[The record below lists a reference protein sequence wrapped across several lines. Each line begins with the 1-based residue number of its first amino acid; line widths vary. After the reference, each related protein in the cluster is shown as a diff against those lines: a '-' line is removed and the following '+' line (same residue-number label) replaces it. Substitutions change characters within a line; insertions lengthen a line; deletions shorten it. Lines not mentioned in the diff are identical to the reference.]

1 MKQKPRT
8 HLRAVLAE
16 WGIITLGTAIV
27 AAAVFFFLV
36 PSKLSVGS
44 VSGLAIVLANVIPL
58 PVSAITM
65 ALNVLFLVLGFLL
78 IGGEFGAKTVYT
90 SILLPLVLGVLER
103 LFPNNGSIMGDQFLD
118 MLCYTMLVS
127 LGLAL
132 LFVRNASSGGLDIA
146 AKILNRY
153 FHLELGAALAAAGM
167 VVALSSAFVYD
178 AKTVVLSVIGTYL
191 GGIVLDHF
199 IFGMNTK
206 KKVCILSSHVDEI
219 RRFVLEQLHSGA
231 TLYEAIG
238 AYDYARQ
245 RELAVIVNKAEY
257 AKLMGFLAQADPDAF
272 VTVLYCARDVL
283 PPKAC
288 AGAGKKGLT
297 SRKKLV

>member
-90 SILLPLVLGVLER
+90 SILLPLVLGALER

-153 FHLELGAALAAAGM
+153 FHMELGAALAAAGM
-167 VVALSSAFVYD
+167 VVALSSALVYD
-178 AKTVVLSVIGTYL
+178 AKTVALSIIGTYL

-199 IFGMNTK
+199 IFGLNTK
-206 KKVCILSSHVDEI
+206 KKVSILSSHVEEI
-219 RRFVLEQLHSGA
+219 RKFVLEDLHSGA

-238 AYDYARQ
+238 AYDYAEQ
-245 RELAVIVNKAEY
+245 RELVTIVNKAEY
-257 AKLMGFLAQADPDAF
+257 AKLMTFLAKVDKDAF
-272 VTVLYCARDVL
+272 VTVYTVHEVFYR
-283 PPKAC
+283 PKP
-288 AGAGKKGLT
+288 GRSEGKRLDN
-297 SRKKLV
+297 S

>member
-1 MKQKPRT
+1 MKRLPEYEALDGRRAERLRYSQKNEKKAMKRK
-8 HLRAVLAE
+8 RSAKIWAVLAE
-16 WGIITLGTAIV
+16 WGVITLGTAIV

-36 PSKLSVGS
+36 PSRLSVGS
-44 VSGLAIVLANVIPL
+44 VSGLAIVLANFIPL

-90 SILLPLVLGVLER
+90 SILLPLLLGVLER

-167 VVALSSAFVYD
+167 VVALSSALVYD
-178 AKTVVLSVIGTYL
+178 A
-191 GGIVLDHF
+191 
-199 IFGMNTK
+199 N
-206 KKVCILSSHVDEI
+206 
-219 RRFVLEQLHSGA
+219 RRAQRYRYISG
-231 TLYEAIG
+231 
-238 AYDYARQ
+238 RH
-245 RELAVIVNKAEY
+245 
-257 AKLMGFLAQADPDAF
+257 
-272 VTVLYCARDVL
+272 
-283 PPKAC
+283 C
-288 AGAGKKGLT
+288 AGPFHLWHEHKEKGVHLIGPH
-297 SRKKLV
+297 

>member
-90 SILLPLVLGVLER
+90 SILMPLLLGVLER

-118 MLCYTMLVS
+118 MLCFTMLVS
-127 LGLAL
+127 LGQAL
-132 LFVRNASSGGLDIA
+132 LFASNASSGGLDIA

-257 AKLMGFLAQADPDAF
+257 AKLMGFLVQADPDAF
-272 VTVLYCARDVL
+272 VTVYTVHKMFYR
-283 PPKAC
+283 PKPVQ
-288 AGAGKKGLT
+288 GPGK
-297 SRKKLV
+297 RA

>member
-153 FHLELGAALAAAGM
+153 FHMELGAALAAAGM
-167 VVALSSAFVYD
+167 VVALSSALVYD
-178 AKTVVLSVIGTYL
+178 AKTVALSIIGTYL
-191 GGIVLDHF
+191 GGIVLDNF
-199 IFGMNTK
+199 IFGLNTK
-206 KKVCILSSHVDEI
+206 KKVSILSSHVEEI
-219 RRFVLEQLHSGA
+219 RKFVLEDLHSGA

-238 AYDYARQ
+238 AYDYAEQ
-245 RELAVIVNKAEY
+245 RELVTIVNKAEY
-257 AKLMGFLAQADPDAF
+257 AKLMTFLAKVDKDAF
-272 VTVLYCARDVL
+272 VTVYTVHEVFYR
-283 PPKAC
+283 PKP
-288 AGAGKKGLT
+288 GRSEGKRLDN
-297 SRKKLV
+297 S

>member
-153 FHLELGAALAAAGM
+153 FHLELGAFFGVCVRRQNRRAQCHRH
-167 VVALSSAFVYD
+167 LS
-178 AKTVVLSVIGTYL
+178 GR
-191 GGIVLDHF
+191 H
-199 IFGMNTK
+199 
-206 KKVCILSSHVDEI
+206 
-219 RRFVLEQLHSGA
+219 
-231 TLYEAIG
+231 
-238 AYDYARQ
+238 
-245 RELAVIVNKAEY
+245 
-257 AKLMGFLAQADPDAF
+257 
-272 VTVLYCARDVL
+272 
-283 PPKAC
+283 C
-288 AGAGKKGLT
+288 AGPFHLWHEHQEKGLH
-297 SRKKLV
+297 LIEPC

>member
-1 MKQKPRT
+1 MKRKRSAKIW
-8 HLRAVLAE
+8 AVLAE
-16 WGIITLGTAIV
+16 WGVITLGTAIV

-36 PSKLSVGS
+36 PSRLSVGS
-44 VSGLAIVLANVIPL
+44 VSGLAIVLANFIPL

-90 SILLPLVLGVLER
+90 SILLPLLLGVLER

-153 FHLELGAALAAAGM
+153 FHLELGAALAAGLCSVGADVIDLG
-167 VVALSSAFVYD
+167 VVP
-178 AKTVVLSVIGTYL
+178 TPEIGRA
-191 GGIVLDHF
+191 
-199 IFGMNTK
+199 
-206 KKVCILSSHVDEI
+206 HV
-219 RRFVLEQLHSGA
+219 
-231 TLYEAIG
+231 
-238 AYDYARQ
+238 
-245 RELAVIVNKAEY
+245 
-257 AKLMGFLAQADPDAF
+257 
-272 VTVLYCARDVL
+272 
-283 PPKAC
+283 
-288 AGAGKKGLT
+288 
-297 SRKKLV
+297 

>member
-132 LFVRNASSGGLDIA
+132 LFVRNASSGGAGHCRQDIEPLFSPGTGRGTGGGRHGGGA
-146 AKILNRY
+146 FLGVCVRRQNRRAQCHRHLSGRHCAGP
-153 FHLELGAALAAAGM
+153 FHLWHE
-167 VVALSSAFVYD
+167 
-178 AKTVVLSVIGTYL
+178 
-191 GGIVLDHF
+191 HQ
-199 IFGMNTK
+199 
-206 KKVCILSSHVDEI
+206 E
-219 RRFVLEQLHSGA
+219 
-231 TLYEAIG
+231 
-238 AYDYARQ
+238 
-245 RELAVIVNKAEY
+245 
-257 AKLMGFLAQADPDAF
+257 
-272 VTVLYCARDVL
+272 
-283 PPKAC
+283 
-288 AGAGKKGLT
+288 KGLH
-297 SRKKLV
+297 LIEPC

>member
-90 SILLPLVLGVLER
+90 SILLPLVLGALER

-153 FHLELGAALAAAGM
+153 FHMELGAALAAAGM

-272 VTVLYCARDVL
+272 VTVYTVHEMFYR
-283 PPKAC
+283 PKPVHGPGK
-288 AGAGKKGLT
+288 GA
-297 SRKKLV
+297 

>member
-153 FHLELGAALAAAGM
+153 FHMELGAALAAAGM
-167 VVALSSAFVYD
+167 VVALSSALVYD
-178 AKTVVLSVIGTYL
+178 AKTVALSIIGTYL

-199 IFGMNTK
+199 IFGLNTK
-206 KKVCILSSHVDEI
+206 KKVSILSSHVEEI
-219 RRFVLEQLHSGA
+219 RKFVLEDLHSGA

-238 AYDYARQ
+238 AYDYAEQ
-245 RELAVIVNKAEY
+245 RELVTIVNKAEY
-257 AKLMGFLAQADPDAF
+257 AKLMTFLAKVDKDAF
-272 VTVLYCARDVL
+272 VTVYSVHEVFYR
-283 PPKAC
+283 PKP
-288 AGAGKKGLT
+288 GRSEGKRLDN
-297 SRKKLV
+297 S

>member
-90 SILLPLVLGVLER
+90 SILLPLVLGALER

-146 AKILNRY
+146 AKILNTGGGRHGGGAFFGVCVRRQNRRAQCHRHLSGRHCAGP
-153 FHLELGAALAAAGM
+153 FHLWHE
-167 VVALSSAFVYD
+167 
-178 AKTVVLSVIGTYL
+178 
-191 GGIVLDHF
+191 HQ
-199 IFGMNTK
+199 
-206 KKVCILSSHVDEI
+206 E
-219 RRFVLEQLHSGA
+219 
-231 TLYEAIG
+231 
-238 AYDYARQ
+238 
-245 RELAVIVNKAEY
+245 
-257 AKLMGFLAQADPDAF
+257 
-272 VTVLYCARDVL
+272 
-283 PPKAC
+283 
-288 AGAGKKGLT
+288 KGLH
-297 SRKKLV
+297 LIEPC

>member
-90 SILLPLVLGVLER
+90 SILLPLVLGALER

-153 FHLELGAALAAAGM
+153 FHMELGAALAAAGM

-199 IFGMNTK
+199 IFGFNIK
-206 KKVCILSSHVDEI
+206 KRVCIISQREEEI
-219 RRFVLEQLHSGA
+219 REFLRGYASKGAFQEDLVRYYMVLIYSFFYKMGETEYQDFVRS
-231 TLYEAIG
+231 
-238 AYDYARQ
+238 
-245 RELAVIVNKAEY
+245 
-257 AKLMGFLAQADPDAF
+257 FLQQNI
-272 VTVLYCARDVL
+272 
-283 PPKAC
+283 
-288 AGAGKKGLT
+288 
-297 SRKKLV
+297 

>member
-27 AAAVFFFLV
+27 AASVFFFLV

-90 SILLPLVLGVLER
+90 SILLPLVLGMLER

-132 LFVRNASSGGLDIA
+132 LFLRNASSGGLDIA

-153 FHLELGAALAAAGM
+153 LHIELGAALSMSGM
-167 VVALSSAFVYD
+167 VVALSSALVYD
-178 AKTVVLSVIGTYL
+178 AKTVALSIIGTYL

-199 IFGMNTK
+199 IFGLNTK
-206 KKVCILSSHVDEI
+206 KKVSILSSHVEEI
-219 RRFVLEQLHSGA
+219 RKFVLEDLHSGA

-238 AYDYARQ
+238 AYDYAEQ
-245 RELAVIVNKAEY
+245 RELVTIVNKAEY
-257 AKLMGFLAQADPDAF
+257 AKLMTFLAKVDKDAF
-272 VTVLYCARDVL
+272 VTVYTVHEVFYR
-283 PPKAC
+283 PKP
-288 AGAGKKGLT
+288 GRSEGKRLDN
-297 SRKKLV
+297 S

>member
-1 MKQKPRT
+1 MKQEEYLKQKPRT

-178 AKTVVLSVIGTYL
+178 AKTVVLSAIGTYL

-206 KKVCILSSHVDEI
+206 KKVCILSRHVDVI
-219 RRFVLEQLHSGA
+219 RRFVLGQLHSGA

-272 VTVLYCARDVL
+272 VTVYTVHEMFYR
-283 PPKAC
+283 PKPVQ
-288 AGAGKKGLT
+288 GPGK
-297 SRKKLV
+297 RA

>member
-78 IGGEFGAKTVYT
+78 VGGEFGAKTVYT

-245 RELAVIVNKAEY
+245 RELAVIVNKAKY
-257 AKLMGFLAQADPDAF
+257 AKLMGFLAQEDPDAF
-272 VTVLYCARDVL
+272 VTVYTVHEMFYR
-283 PPKAC
+283 PKPVQRP
-288 AGAGKKGLT
+288 GK
-297 SRKKLV
+297 RA

>member
-90 SILLPLVLGVLER
+90 SILLPLVLGALER

-153 FHLELGAALAAAGM
+153 FHMELGAALAAAGM

-178 AKTVVLSVIGTYL
+178 ALTVVLRVIGSYL

-257 AKLMGFLAQADPDAF
+257 EKLMGLLAQADPDAF
-272 VTVLYCARDVL
+272 VTVYTVHEMFYR
-283 PPKAC
+283 PKPVQ
-288 AGAGKKGLT
+288 GPGK
-297 SRKKLV
+297 RA

>member
-153 FHLELGAALAAAGM
+153 FHMELGAALAAAGM
-167 VVALSSAFVYD
+167 VVALSSALVYD
-178 AKTVVLSVIGTYL
+178 AKTVALSIIGTYL

-199 IFGMNTK
+199 IFGLNTK
-206 KKVCILSSHVDEI
+206 KKVSILSSHVEEI
-219 RRFVLEQLHSGA
+219 RKFVLEDLHSGA

-238 AYDYARQ
+238 AYDYAEQ
-245 RELAVIVNKAEY
+245 RELVTIVNKAEY
-257 AKLMGFLAQADPDAF
+257 AKLMTFLAKVDKDAF
-272 VTVLYCARDVL
+272 VTVYTVHEVFYR
-283 PPKAC
+283 PKP
-288 AGAGKKGLT
+288 GRSEGKRLDN
-297 SRKKLV
+297 S

>member
-1 MKQKPRT
+1 M
-8 HLRAVLAE
+8 
-16 WGIITLGTAIV
+16 
-27 AAAVFFFLV
+27 
-36 PSKLSVGS
+36 
-44 VSGLAIVLANVIPL
+44 SGLAIVLANVIPL

-90 SILLPLVLGVLER
+90 SILLPLVLGALER

-219 RRFVLEQLHSGA
+219 RRFVLEQLPSGA

-272 VTVLYCARDVL
+272 VTVYTVHEMFYR
-283 PPKAC
+283 PKPVQ
-288 AGAGKKGLT
+288 GPGK
-297 SRKKLV
+297 RA

>member
-90 SILLPLVLGVLER
+90 SILLPLVLGALER
-103 LFPNNGSIMGDQFLD
+103 LFPNNGSIIGDQFLD

-153 FHLELGAALAAAGM
+153 FHMELGAALAAAGM
-167 VVALSSAFVYD
+167 VVALSSAFVYN

-257 AKLMGFLAQADPDAF
+257 AKLMVFLAQADPDAF
-272 VTVLYCARDVL
+272 VTVYTVHEMFYR
-283 PPKAC
+283 PKPVQ
-288 AGAGKKGLT
+288 GPGK
-297 SRKKLV
+297 RA

>member
-167 VVALSSAFVYD
+167 VVALSSALVYD
-178 AKTVVLSVIGTYL
+178 AKTVALSIIGTYL

-199 IFGMNTK
+199 IFGLNTK
-206 KKVCILSSHVDEI
+206 KKVSILSSHVEEI
-219 RRFVLEQLHSGA
+219 RKFVLEDLHSGA

-238 AYDYARQ
+238 AYDYAEQ
-245 RELAVIVNKAEY
+245 RELVTIVNKAEY
-257 AKLMGFLAQADPDAF
+257 AKLMTFLAKVDKDAF
-272 VTVLYCARDVL
+272 VTVYTVHEVFYR
-283 PPKAC
+283 PKP
-288 AGAGKKGLT
+288 GRSEGKRLDN
-297 SRKKLV
+297 S

>member
-1 MKQKPRT
+1 
-8 HLRAVLAE
+8 
-16 WGIITLGTAIV
+16 
-27 AAAVFFFLV
+27 
-36 PSKLSVGS
+36 
-44 VSGLAIVLANVIPL
+44 
-58 PVSAITM
+58 
-65 ALNVLFLVLGFLL
+65 
-78 IGGEFGAKTVYT
+78 
-90 SILLPLVLGVLER
+90 
-103 LFPNNGSIMGDQFLD
+103 

-167 VVALSSAFVYD
+167 VVALSSALVYD

-206 KKVCILSSHVDEI
+206 KKVCILSGRIEEI
-219 RRFVLEQLHSGA
+219 RRFVIEELHSGA
-231 TLYEAIG
+231 TLYEAVG

-257 AKLMGFLAQADPDAF
+257 ARLMGFLAQVDKDAF
-272 VTVLYCARDVL
+272 VTVYTVHEMFYR
-283 PPKAC
+283 PKPVQ
-288 AGAGKKGLT
+288 GPEKKA
-297 SRKKLV
+297 

>member
-1 MKQKPRT
+1 M
-8 HLRAVLAE
+8 
-16 WGIITLGTAIV
+16 
-27 AAAVFFFLV
+27 
-36 PSKLSVGS
+36 
-44 VSGLAIVLANVIPL
+44 
-58 PVSAITM
+58 
-65 ALNVLFLVLGFLL
+65 
-78 IGGEFGAKTVYT
+78 
-90 SILLPLVLGVLER
+90 
-103 LFPNNGSIMGDQFLD
+103 
-118 MLCYTMLVS
+118 
-127 LGLAL
+127 
-132 LFVRNASSGGLDIA
+132 
-146 AKILNRY
+146 
-153 FHLELGAALAAAGM
+153 
-167 VVALSSAFVYD
+167 VALSSAFVYD

-272 VTVLYCARDVL
+272 VTVYTVHEMFYR
-283 PPKAC
+283 PKPVQ
-288 AGAGKKGLT
+288 GPGK
-297 SRKKLV
+297 RA

>member
-90 SILLPLVLGVLER
+90 SILMPLLLGVLER

-118 MLCYTMLVS
+118 MLCFTMLVS
-127 LGLAL
+127 LGQAL
-132 LFVRNASSGGLDIA
+132 LFASNASSGGLDIA

-272 VTVLYCARDVL
+272 VTVYTVHKMFYR
-283 PPKAC
+283 PKPVQ
-288 AGAGKKGLT
+288 GPGK
-297 SRKKLV
+297 RA

>member
-90 SILLPLVLGVLER
+90 SILLPLVLGALER

-153 FHLELGAALAAAGM
+153 FHMELGAARM

-272 VTVLYCARDVL
+272 VTVYTVHEMFYR
-283 PPKAC
+283 PKPVKGPGK
-288 AGAGKKGLT
+288 GA
-297 SRKKLV
+297 

>member
-90 SILLPLVLGVLER
+90 SVLMPVLLGILEKV
-103 LFPNNGSIMGDQFLD
+103 FPNNRSIMGDQFLD

-153 FHLELGAALAAAGM
+153 FHMELGAALAAAGM

-272 VTVLYCARDVL
+272 VTVYTVHEMFYR
-283 PPKAC
+283 PKPVQGPGK
-288 AGAGKKGLT
+288 GA
-297 SRKKLV
+297 